1 MKKILFM
8 IADAMAKNGHTLDS
22 IYRPS
27 SIYIAG
33 KITGD
38 PDYRRKFH
46 LVRRMLIDLGFRPVI
61 NPAELPDGISYDRC
75 MKICFAMLD
84 ACEAVAFLPDWRE
97 SKGAVKEFARA
108 LLKRKRIASISN
120 EEVM

>member
-1 MKKILFM
+1 MKKILFL
-8 IADAMAKNGHTLDS
+8 IADAMAKRGHALEDLYYPT
-22 IYRPS
+22 

-38 PDYRRKFH
+38 PDYRAKFDWA
-46 LVRRMLIDLGFRPVI
+46 RCMLTDLGFRPVI
-61 NPAELPDGISYDRC
+61 NPAELPDGISYERC

-97 SKGAVKEFARA
+97 SKGAVREFARA
-108 LLKRKRIASISN
+108 LRKGKGIVFLAKGD
-120 EEVM
+120 V